1 MNSIS
6 TSCEPAALGR
16 LEAWF
21 AACPQAAVAL
31 SGGVD
36 SSLVAYLTRQSLGFD
51 LVTAF
56 LADSPSLKRKDM
68 RVAEEFCAR
77 NDIRLIELETDE
89 LGSPDYAA
97 NPSNRCYFCKSTLY
111 SKMSELLPED
121 GSIWILNGTNAD
133 DLGDYRPGLAA
144 ATEQQVHSPLAE
156 CGVDKST
163 VRALAEGF
171 SLACWNKPAS
181 PCLSSR
187 VPYGQPVTREK
198 LGQIEAGEA
207 ILESLGFDVA
217 RVRHFEDRAVIEVE
231 AHRLGLLEAELPKI
245 EEDFQRIGFD
255 RVEIDREGFVTGKLN
270 RVLGR

>member
-1 MNSIS
+1 M
-6 TSCEPAALGR
+6 
-16 LEAWF
+16 
-21 AACPQAAVAL
+21 AL

-36 SSLVAYLTRQSLGFD
+36 SSLVAYLARQSLGFD
-51 LVTAF
+51 LVTAY
-56 LADSPSLKRKDM
+56 LADSPSLKREDK
-68 RVAEEFCAR
+68 RVAEDFCSR
-77 NDIRLIELETDE
+77 HDIRLVELETDE

-97 NPSNRCYFCKSTLY
+97 NPLNRCYFCKSTLY

-133 DLGDYRPGLAA
+133 DLGDYRPGLTA

-156 CGVDKST
+156 CGIGKDN
-163 VRALAEGF
+163 VRALAQRFG
-171 SLACWNKPAS
+171 LACWNKPAS

-187 VPYGQPVTREK
+187 IPYGQPVTREK
-198 LGQIEAGEA
+198 LGRIEAGEA
-207 ILESLGFDVA
+207 ILDSLGFDVA
-217 RVRHFEDRAVIEVE
+217 RVRHFEGRAVIEVE
-231 AHRLGLLEAELPKI
+231 ADRLDRLEAELPNI